1 MAVVSFRV
9 KNTHKKKPAFFC
21 FKFLNVVYFLL
32 HWVFVTVCR
41 VSLIVASEGSSA
53 VRRLLIAV
61 ASLVWSTGSRR
72 TGSVVV
78 AHRLSRPMACGIFPD
93 QGSNPCPLHWQVDA
107 LSPDHQGSPEKP
119 VFCNLV
125 SDIQANTSVFS
136 SSEADQQVLPTLEG
150 RGDPGVWIPGGEISG
165 GHLEAT
171 SCSWSSCS
179 LCVVKWRGVELTF
192 QVSFCNSKLYLVIF
206 NAVKGKSV
214 FELVGAHSKA
224 HLFS

>member
-1 MAVVSFRV
+1 MAAVLARLLGLDLLTGVLVDRHFRCVPKLTALVSFWGCLIMAVVSFRV

-93 QGSNPCPLHWQVDA
+93 QGSNPCPLHWQADA

-125 SDIQANTSVFS
+125 SDMAGQHFC
-136 SSEADQQVLPTLEG
+136 VLFLRG
-150 RGDPGVWIPGGEISG
+150 RSASP
-165 GHLEAT
+165 
-171 SCSWSSCS
+171 
-179 LCVVKWRGVELTF
+179 
-192 QVSFCNSKLYLVIF
+192 
-206 NAVKGKSV
+206 
-214 FELVGAHSKA
+214 AHT
-224 HLFS
+224 